1 MAEKGTINCAELLD
15 RGYLENLLW
24 GAGIYKIR
32 ISDKAYRRPIHGPS
46 PIIHIGKA
54 AHKRSG
60 LSWRIGEFIAGAMG
74 LQVAHS
80 TGTRFYDVRDVLE
93 LSIRDLEID
102 WEKVGPS
109 RAAQREKAAFDRFI
123 RALTQEDKDLLLELR
138 RKIIRDYNGL
148 VVGVKKLYPLL
159 SLRRG

>member
-1 MAEKGTINCAELLD
+1 MAEKGTIKCAELLD

-24 GAGIYKIR
+24 GAGIYMVR
-32 ISDKAYRRPIHGPS
+32 ISDRAYRRSLHGPI

-54 AHKRSG
+54 AYKRTG

-74 LQVAHS
+74 LQVPHS

-102 WEKVGPS
+102 WEKVVPT
-109 RAAQREKAAFDRFI
+109 RAAQRERAEFDRYT
-123 RALTQEDKDLLLELR
+123 RSLTDEDLELLLRVRQQVLEEYDGLWVGI
-138 RKIIRDYNGL
+138 RKP
-148 VVGVKKLYPLL
+148 YPLL
-159 SLRRG
+159 SQRRS

>member
-32 ISDKAYRRPIHGPS
+32 ISDKAYQRSIHGPS

-54 AHKRSG
+54 AYKRTG

-80 TGTRFYDVRDVLE
+80 TGTRFYDVHDVLRI
-93 LSIRDLEID
+93 SIRDLEID
-102 WEKVGPS
+102 WDKVGPS
-109 RAAQREKAAFDRFI
+109 RAAQRERAEFDCFI
-123 RALTQEDKDLLLELR
+123 SALTQEDKDLLLELR
-138 RKIIRDYNGL
+138 HKIIWNYNGL
-148 VVGVKKLYPLL
+148 VVGVKKPYPLL

>member
-1 MAEKGTINCAELLD
+1 MIEKGTINCTELLD

-24 GAGIYKIR
+24 GAGIYKVR
-32 ISDKAYRRPIHGPS
+32 VSDRAYKRSLHGPS
-46 PIIHIGKA
+46 AIIYIGKA

-102 WEKVGPS
+102 WEKVVPT
-109 RAAQREKAAFDRFI
+109 RAAQRERAAFDLFL
-123 RALTQEDKDLLLELR
+123 RALSDDDQALLLR
-138 RKIIRDYNGL
+138 ARKKILEEYDGL
-148 VVGVKKLYPLL
+148 WVGASKPYPLL
-159 SLRRG
+159 SQRRG